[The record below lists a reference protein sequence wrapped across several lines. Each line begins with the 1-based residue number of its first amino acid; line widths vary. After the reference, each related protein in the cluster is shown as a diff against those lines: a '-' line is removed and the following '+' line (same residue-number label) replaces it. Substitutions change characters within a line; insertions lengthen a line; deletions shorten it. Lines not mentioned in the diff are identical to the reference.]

1 MISSIDLFCGA
12 GGLTLGLQKN
22 GIDCKIAVECEK
34 DFADT
39 FKLNNKN
46 AITITEDI
54 SKVCFLRLLKNSKL
68 KKIDLLCGGPPCQG
82 FSTVGKKNEKDER
95 NSLFWQFLRTVDE
108 VNPKIVLFENVS
120 GFKRLYNG
128 VAYHTL
134 VSELENKGYKVQSE
148 IMDAANFGAP
158 QYRKRTIVI
167 GYKKNLEF
175 KFPVA
180 THTQKKTLFT
190 EKFITLRDAISDLPE
205 LGVNDSKDSY
215 LDIKSDY
222 QKSIRKGQNFLTEH
236 NSSNYGEK
244 MQKIMSLI
252 PKNGTVKDLP
262 KALQPKS
269 FFGNTY
275 ARLDF
280 DKPAPTITRN
290 FGTPS
295 SSRCI
300 HPEQNRALST
310 REGARIQGFPDN
322 YVFVGSKTSKNLQ
335 IGNAVP
341 IALAYAL
348 GKEIYKT
355 LSY

>member
-12 GGLTLGLQKN
+12 GGLTLGLKRN
-22 GIDCKIAVECEK
+22 EIDCKIAVECEK
-34 DFADT
+34 DFAET

-46 AITITEDI
+46 AITIRDDI
-54 SKVCFLRLLKNSKL
+54 AKVCFLKLLKN
-68 KKIDLLCGGPPCQG
+68 KKIDLVCGGPPCQG

-108 VNPKIVLFENVS
+108 VNPKIVLFENVA
-120 GFKRLYNG
+120 GFRRLYNG

-134 VSELENKGYKVQSE
+134 VYELEKKGYKVQSK

-158 QYRKRTIVI
+158 QHRKRTIVI
-167 GYKKNLEF
+167 GCKKNLEF
-175 KFPVA
+175 KFPMV
-180 THTQKKTLFT
+180 THTQEKTLFT
-190 EKFITLRDAISDLPE
+190 EKFITLRDAISDLPK
-205 LGVNDSKDSY
+205 LGINDSKNNY
-215 LDIKSDY
+215 LNIKSEY
-222 QKSIRKGQNFLTEH
+222 QKNIRRGQNFLTEH
-236 NSSNYGEK
+236 NSSNYGDK

-262 KALQPKS
+262 KELQPKS

-275 ARLDF
+275 ARLDY

-341 IALAYAL
+341 IALSDAL
-348 GKEIYKT
+348 GKEISKS
-355 LSY
+355 LKKS

>member
-1 MISSIDLFCGA
+1 MISSVDLFCGA
-12 GGLTLGLQKN
+12 GGLTLGLKRN
-22 GIDCKIAVECEK
+22 EIDCKIAVECEK
-34 DFADT
+34 DFAET

-46 AITITEDI
+46 AITIRDDI
-54 SKVCFLRLLKNSKL
+54 AKVCFLKILKN
-68 KKIDLLCGGPPCQG
+68 KKIDLVCGGPPCQG

-108 VNPKIVLFENVS
+108 VNPKIVLFENVA
-120 GFKRLYNG
+120 GFRRLYNG

-134 VSELENKGYKVQSE
+134 VYELEKKGYKVQSK

-158 QYRKRTIVI
+158 QHRKRTIVI
-167 GYKKNLEF
+167 GCKKNLEF
-175 KFPVA
+175 KFPMV
-180 THTQKKTLFT
+180 THTQEKTLFT
-190 EKFITLRDAISDLPE
+190 EKFITLRDAISDLPK
-205 LGVNDSKDSY
+205 LGINDSKNNY
-215 LDIKSDY
+215 LNIKSEY
-222 QKSIRKGQNFLTEH
+222 QKNIRRGQNFLTEH
-236 NSSNYGEK
+236 NSSNYGDK

-262 KALQPKS
+262 KELQPKS

-275 ARLDF
+275 ARLDY

-341 IALAYAL
+341 IALSDAL
-348 GKEIYKT
+348 GKEISKS
-355 LSY
+355 LKKS